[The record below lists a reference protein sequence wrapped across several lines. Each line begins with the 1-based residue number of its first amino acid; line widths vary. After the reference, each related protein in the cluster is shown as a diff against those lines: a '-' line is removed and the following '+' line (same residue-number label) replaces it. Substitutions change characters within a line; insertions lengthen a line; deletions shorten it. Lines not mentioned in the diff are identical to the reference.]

1 MCGLAG
7 VVGDREVASRLPSAV
22 EALRHRGPDD
32 EGVWAADGVG
42 LAATRLSVIDLE
54 HGHQPMTDA
63 AGTSAVVFNGEIVNA
78 SALRA
83 ELETAGRVLR
93 TRCDTEVVLHAYL
106 HWGDDFV
113 ARLHGMF
120 SLALWDGER
129 RRLVLAVDRFGI
141 KPLYWSRRG
150 NRLAFASEPAAL
162 CALVPDLSRG
172 ADVAALSTI
181 LEIGFCLPPSTPW
194 ADVHQ
199 LAPGHRLAWQDG
211 ALQHARWWELST
223 PSDATAIVSRREAAR
238 ALRAELGK
246 TVAAWRTSDVPV
258 GSLLSGGLDSSSV
271 ARLLRDQ
278 TEPPLHT
285 FTIGFTNPSYD
296 ETRHAE
302 RVARALG
309 ARHHR
314 VMFDDRSF
322 DSLPE
327 VVRHLGTPQCAATA
341 VPIHH
346 LYRACREAGIK
357 VVMTG
362 EGADEL
368 FGGYHW
374 FTGDEWARRILQG
387 PRALRRIARL
397 GPMSAGARRV
407 LTSDPR
413 DVVDRYVE
421 WIRVGSPTVVSK
433 LLGRASDPAPDL
445 FRDALGRRLDG
456 RAPVDQFTFLELT
469 GRLPAFINLT
479 VDRMS
484 MAHGVEARPPFL
496 DHQLWTHVTS
506 LPTRLRPGKALL
518 RDAMAGSLPRPTL
531 RRAKRGLATP
541 HAAWWR
547 QASLPEWAE
556 DVLTPQAFARVG
568 LIDGEHFAALRCE
581 HVAGTD
587 RSGLLTGVLTTQLWA
602 TDREAGLCGCGPDC

>member
-1 MCGLAG
+1 M
-7 VVGDREVASRLPSAV
+7 PTAV

-54 HGHQPMTDA
+54 HGQQPMTDA

-83 ELETAGRVLR
+83 ELEAAGRVLR

-113 ARLHGMF
+113 TRLHGMF

-141 KPLYWSRRG
+141 KPLFWTRRG

-162 CALVPDLSRG
+162 LALVPDLSHG
-172 ADVAALSTI
+172 TDVAALSTL

-194 ADVHQ
+194 AGVRQ
-199 LAPGHRLAWQDG
+199 LAPGHRLVWQDG
-211 ALQHARWWELST
+211 ALEHARWWELSPPPDGT
-223 PSDATAIVSRREAAR
+223 PTVSRREAAR
-238 ALRAELGK
+238 ALRDELWK

-258 GSLLSGGLDSSSV
+258 GSLLSGGLDSSTV
-271 ARLLRDQ
+271 ARLLTDQ
-278 TEPPLHT
+278 TEHPLHT
-285 FTIGFTNPSYD
+285 FTIGFTNPRYD
-296 ETRHAE
+296 ETQHAD

-309 ARHHR
+309 TRHHR
-314 VMFDDRSF
+314 VTFDDRSF

-341 VPIHH
+341 VPIYH
-346 LYRACREAGIK
+346 LYRTCREAGIK

-374 FTGDEWARRILQG
+374 FTGDGLARGLLRA
-387 PRALRRIARL
+387 PRALRRVARL
-397 GPMSAGARRV
+397 GPMSAAARRV
-407 LTSDPR
+407 LTADPG
-413 DVVDRYVE
+413 DAVDRYVE
-421 WIRVGSPTVVSK
+421 WIRVGSPAVVSR
-433 LLGRASDPAPDL
+433 LLGRTSDPVPDL

-456 RAPVDQFTFLELT
+456 RAPVDQFTLLELT

-496 DHQLWTHVTS
+496 DHRLWTHVTS

-518 RDAMAGSLPRPTL
+518 RDAMTGSLPRPTL
-531 RRAKRGLATP
+531 HRAKRGLATP
-541 HAAWWR
+541 HATWWR
-547 QASLPEWAE
+547 QGSLPEWAE
-556 DVLTPQAFARVG
+556 DVLTPRAFAGVG
-568 LIDGEHFAALRCE
+568 LIDGERFAALRRE

-602 TDREAGLCGCGPDC
+602 AAGGEAGLCGCGPDC